1 MEKTTIEI
9 GEKQYLV
16 EIAKTQEEKEQGLQ
30 GRESLNENEG
40 MLFDFTDTD
49 GEVSMWMKNTIIP
62 LDIIFINDD
71 DEVIKVVQG
80 IPNDETPIIEQ
91 DVSYVLEV
99 NAKSG
104 IKVGDELEIE
114 DEGPIMKVLAQ
125 DGSSQ
130 MPLWGGERIYRR
142 PFTKQLIKWVKK
154 AEQAA
159 NNPEE
164 FDRICVRI
172 GKKMFK
178 EIKAQDTRPP
188 EYVSQP
194 D

>member
-49 GEVSMWMKNTIIP
+49 GEVSMWMKNTLIP

-80 IPNDETPIIEQ
+80 IPNDETPIVKQ

-104 IKVGDELEIE
+104 IKVGDEL
-114 DEGPIMKVLAQ
+114 DLEGPVMKVLAQ
-125 DGSSQ
+125 DGSTQ
-130 MPLWGGERIYRR
+130 MPLYGGERIYRR

-164 FDRICVRI
+164 FDRICIII

>member
-40 MLFDFTDTD
+40 MLFDFSNES
-49 GEVSMWMKNTIIP
+49 GNISMWMKNTLIP

-80 IPNDETPIIEQ
+80 VPNDETPIVEQ

-104 IKVGDELEIE
+104 IKVGDEL
-114 DEGPIMKVLAQ
+114 DLEGPVMKVLAQ
-125 DGSSQ
+125 DGSTQ
-130 MPLWGGERIYRR
+130 MPLYGGERIYRR

>member
-30 GRESLNENEG
+30 GREILNKNEG
-40 MLFDFTDTD
+40 MLFDFNDTD
-49 GEVSMWMKNTIIP
+49 GEVSMWMKNTLIP

-80 IPNDETPIIEQ
+80 IPNDETPIVVQ

-99 NAKSG
+99 NAQSG
-104 IKVGDELEIE
+104 IKVGDEL
-114 DEGPIMKVLAQ
+114 DLEGPVMKVLAQ

-159 NNPEE
+159 NNSEE

>member
-49 GEVSMWMKNTIIP
+49 KEISMWMKNTIIP

-104 IKVGDELEIE
+104 IKVGDEL
-114 DEGPIMKVLAQ
+114 DVEGPVMKVLAQ

-164 FDRICVRI
+164 FNRICVRI

>member
-30 GRESLNENEG
+30 GKESLNENEG
-40 MLFDFTDTD
+40 MLFDFSNES
-49 GEVSMWMKNTIIP
+49 GNISMWMKNTLIP

-80 IPNDETPIIEQ
+80 IPNDETPIVEQ

-104 IKVGDELEIE
+104 IKVGDEL
-114 DEGPIMKVLAQ
+114 DLEGPVMKVLAQ
-125 DGSSQ
+125 DGSTQ
-130 MPLWGGERIYRR
+130 MPLYGGERIYRR

>member
-49 GEVSMWMKNTIIP
+49 EEISMWMKNTIIP

-80 IPNDETPIIEQ
+80 IPNDETPIVEQ

-99 NAKSG
+99 NAQSG
-104 IKVGDELEIE
+104 IKVGDEL
-114 DEGPIMKVLAQ
+114 DLEGPVMKVLAQ
-125 DGSSQ
+125 DGTSQ

-142 PFTKQLIKWVKK
+142 PFTKQLIRWVKK

>member
-16 EIAKTQEEKEQGLQ
+16 EVAKTQEEKEQGLQ

-49 GEVSMWMKNTIIP
+49 GEISMWMKNTIIP

-80 IPNDETPIIEQ
+80 IPNDETPIVEQ

-99 NAKSG
+99 NAQSG
-104 IKVGDELEIE
+104 IKVGDEL
-114 DEGPIMKVLAQ
+114 DLEGPVMKVLAQ
-125 DGSSQ
+125 DGSTQ
-130 MPLWGGERIYRR
+130 MSLYGGERIYRR

-164 FDRICVRI
+164 FNRICVRI

>member
-49 GEVSMWMKNTIIP
+49 GEVSMWMKNTLIP

-80 IPNDETPIIEQ
+80 IPNDETPIVKQ

-104 IKVGDELEIE
+104 IKVGDEL
-114 DEGPIMKVLAQ
+114 DLEGPVMKVLAQ
-125 DGSSQ
+125 DGSTQ
-130 MPLWGGERIYRR
+130 MPLYGGERIYRR

-164 FDRICVRI
+164 FDRICIRI

>member
-40 MLFDFTDTD
+40 MLFDFTNTD
-49 GEVSMWMKNTIIP
+49 KEVSMWMKNTIIP

-80 IPNDETPIIEQ
+80 IPNDETPIVVQ

-99 NAKSG
+99 NSKSG
-104 IKVGDELEIE
+104 IKVGDEL
-114 DEGPIMKVLAQ
+114 DLEGPVMKVLAQ

>member
-16 EIAKTQEEKEQGLQ
+16 EIAKTQEEKKQGLQ
-30 GRESLNENEG
+30 GRESLNENKG

-49 GEVSMWMKNTIIP
+49 GEISMWMKNTLIP

-104 IKVGDELEIE
+104 IKVGDELDIE
-114 DEGPIMKVLAQ
+114 DDGPIMKVLAQ

-164 FDRICVRI
+164 FDRICIRI

>member
-49 GEVSMWMKNTIIP
+49 REVSMWMKNTLIP

-80 IPNDETPIIEQ
+80 IPNDETPIVERN
-91 DVSYVLEV
+91 VSYVLEV

-104 IKVGDELEIE
+104 IKVGDEL
-114 DEGPIMKVLAQ
+114 DLEGPVMKVLAQ
-125 DGSSQ
+125 DGSTQ
-130 MPLWGGERIYRR
+130 MSLSGGDRIYRR
-142 PFTKQLIKWVKK
+142 PFTKQLTKWVKK

>member
-16 EIAKTQEEKEQGLQ
+16 EIAKTQGEKEQGLQ

-49 GEVSMWMKNTIIP
+49 GEVSMWMKNTLIP

-80 IPNDETPIIEQ
+80 IPNDETPIVEQ

-99 NAKSG
+99 NAKSD

-125 DGSSQ
+125 DGTSQ
-130 MPLWGGERIYRR
+130 MPLWGGERIISRR
-142 PFTKQLIKWVKK
+142 ETKVLIRKAKK
-154 AEQAA
+154 ADKTKSENDLKALG
-159 NNPEE
+159 
-164 FDRICVRI
+164 RY
-172 GKKMFK
+172 MFK
-178 EIKAQDTRPP
+178 CIKGQDERPS
-188 EYVSQP
+188 EYVKSP
-194 D
+194 E

>member
-49 GEVSMWMKNTIIP
+49 GEVSMWMKNTLIP

-80 IPNDETPIIEQ
+80 IPNDETPIVKQ
-91 DVSYVLEV
+91 AVSYVLEV

-104 IKVGDELEIE
+104 IKVGDEL
-114 DEGPIMKVLAQ
+114 DLEGPVMKVLAQ
-125 DGSSQ
+125 DGSTQ
-130 MPLWGGERIYRR
+130 MPLYGGERIYRR

-164 FDRICVRI
+164 FDRICIRI

>member
-16 EIAKTQEEKEQGLQ
+16 EIAKTQEEKEHGLQ

-40 MLFDFTDTD
+40 MLFDFIDTD

-80 IPNDETPIIEQ
+80 IPNDETPIVVQ

-104 IKVGDELEIE
+104 IKVGDEL
-114 DEGPIMKVLAQ
+114 DLEGPVMKVLAQ